1 MFCKRKHWTLSLTNP
16 SIDDNMQLRE
26 VITQDENESH
36 TQVKKLLRKYEKFRV
51 NINNN
56 YYPQY

>member
-1 MFCKRKHWTLSLTNP
+1 LTNA

-51 NINNN
+51 NINPN
-56 YYPQY
+56 YYPPY